1 MTTIKKSVARPAR
14 HTKRDRAIIMIKR
27 GATTSAIV
35 KALDITSSY
44 VYNLRSKL
52 KKEAAE
58 SSVTVP
64 PAQLKLNLEALDEI
78 SRKHQEHIKAHMDAL
93 NERSKTQSIQGE
105 YGKHQQMSTWQRI
118 KAAIGF

>member
-35 KALDITSSY
+35 KALNITSSY

-52 KKEAAE
+52 KKEAL
-58 SSVTVP
+58 STMTVP
-64 PAQLKLNLEALDEI
+64 SAQLKLNLEALDEI

-93 NERSKTQSIQGE
+93 HERSKTQSIQGE